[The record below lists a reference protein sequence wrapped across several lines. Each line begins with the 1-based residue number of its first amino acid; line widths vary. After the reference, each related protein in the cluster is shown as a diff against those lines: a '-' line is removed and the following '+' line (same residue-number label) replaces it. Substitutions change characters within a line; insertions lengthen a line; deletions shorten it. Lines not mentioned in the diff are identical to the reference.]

1 MLSCSGFSPVDAAA
15 FIPEAAFL
23 PDTRKRSLV
32 VSGDA
37 PSSSESDSSSLD
49 ELSDDTWPGGPG
61 GSLD

>member
-1 MLSCSGFSPVDAAA
+1 MLFCTGFSPDGAAA
-15 FIPEAAFL
+15 FISDAAFC
-23 PDTRKRSLV
+23 PDTRRRSFV

-49 ELSDDTWPGGPG
+49 ELSDDARPGGPG